1 MTRRYRIW
9 RLIVAL
15 FGVLNVGGAV
25 VALMSGEPLHAA
37 LHAVLIVVTY
47 VVWTLMARSQR
58 LDLPQGQPVDERLEH
73 LQQSLD
79 AIAVDVERIGEAQRY
94 AVKVLAERARES
106 PPKQ

>member
-47 VVWTLMARSQR
+47 VVWTLMARSHR